1 MIQISLYLSY
11 AKKHMY
17 IWECWPTSDNQSNL
31 DIFILLKDC
40 KNPWQH
46 YFNGNLRK
54 HFIISEIN
62 KSKNNKTS
70 IFLSF

>member
-1 MIQISLYLSY
+1 MHKNHI
-11 AKKHMY
+11 Y
-17 IWECWPTSDNQSNL
+17 IWEYWPTSNHQSNL
-31 DIFILLKDC
+31 DVFILLKDYE
-40 KNPWQH
+40 NPWQH

-70 IFLSF
+70 IFLAF